1 MAMTFSDIRDKLA
14 GHEHALRQFKVQA
27 LYVFGSVARGDAG
40 KDSDVDLLVEF
51 SEPVGFF
58 EFARLQRFL
67 EDAIGARVDLVTPA
81 ALRESMREDVM
92 REAIRA
98 A

>member
-1 MAMTFSDIRDKLA
+1 MTLHQALEKLA
-14 GHEHALRQFKVQA
+14 SEREALRTFKVRE
-27 LYVFGSVARGDAG
+27 LSIFGSVARDEAG

-51 SEPVGFF
+51 TEPVGLF

-67 EDAIGARVDLVTPA
+67 EQVLDARVDLVTPA
-81 ALRESMREDVM
+81 ALRASMREQVL
-92 REAIRA
+92 REAVRA